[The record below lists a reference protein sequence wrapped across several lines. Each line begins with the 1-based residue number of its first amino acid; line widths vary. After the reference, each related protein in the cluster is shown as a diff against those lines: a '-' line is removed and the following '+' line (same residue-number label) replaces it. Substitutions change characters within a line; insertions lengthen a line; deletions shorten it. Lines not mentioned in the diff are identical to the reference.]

1 MKKRQLTSYLSIF
14 ISLIMLGFT
23 ASAQVTNPKPATI
36 NFQDLLGKWKT
47 VRIAADNFFQPP
59 APKPVVSPTDTS
71 KKQAAP
77 KPTADI
83 RNMDRKSLVN
93 LKNTAISMKNS
104 ILEFLPD
111 KTATKTSG
119 EKSEKY
125 SWKTKK
131 KNILLTKNLTTKEK
145 TKMEVF
151 KLNSDTLL
159 VTQYLKNG
167 NLYIFYLKVK

>member
-14 ISLIMLGFT
+14 ISLIILGFT

-59 APKPVVSPTDTS
+59 APKPVVSPT
-71 KKQAAP
+71 
-77 KPTADI
+77 I
-83 RNMDRKSLVN
+83 M
-93 LKNTAISMKNS
+93 
-104 ILEFLPD
+104 EFLPD